1 MKKILLVLVI
11 LCGKAQAID
20 LGVFGPVYQIKE
32 QDLLE
37 WIYSKRLPEL
47 AQSGEIAKMQHLL
60 QEKARKNI
68 ARPKGVVLPRTTKH
82 KISKK
87 SLIVKVAED
96 LYDADHNLLIARNTK
111 AYPFQALPESKKAL
125 LFIDGDSSEQVA
137 FAVREY
143 RRNTQTNIVLTQG
156 KPIELSNKKQVPIY
170 FDQAQVLIDHFKIT
184 SVPTKIYR
192 KGHLLYIEEIVLP
205 VAESKR

>member
-20 LGVFGPVYQIKE
+20 LGVFGPVYPIQE
-32 QDLLE
+32 QDMLE

-47 AQSGEIAKMQHLL
+47 EQSGEIAKMQHLL

-68 ARPKGVVLPRTTKH
+68 ARPKGIVLPKTTKH
-82 KISKK
+82 TIRKK

-111 AYPFQALPESKKAL
+111 VYPFQNLPESTKTL

-137 FAVREY
+137 FAVGEY
-143 RRNTQTNIVLTQG
+143 QKNAQTNIVLTQG
-156 KPIELSNKKQVPIY
+156 KPIELSNKKRVPIY

-192 KGHLLYIEEIVLP
+192 TGHLLYIEEIVLP
-205 VAESKR
+205 TDKRK